1 MHYDYDIPSYEFCTS
16 MLQESGALV
25 TPEGGCFEEPH
36 NVRIGYAYSDNV
48 ADLQE
53 GLDAMPLPADAG
65 RAVCELTVWS
75 QQANRHCRSG
85 PGEPTAYARG
95 AFPGRR

>member
-1 MHYDYDIPSYEFCTS
+1 MHYDYDIPSYEFCTN

-25 TPEGGCFEEPH
+25 TPGGGGCFEEPH

-53 GLDAMPLPADAG
+53 GLDAISRYLRTLDAPS
-65 RAVCELTVWS
+65 AS
-75 QQANRHCRSG
+75 
-85 PGEPTAYARG
+85 
-95 AFPGRR
+95 